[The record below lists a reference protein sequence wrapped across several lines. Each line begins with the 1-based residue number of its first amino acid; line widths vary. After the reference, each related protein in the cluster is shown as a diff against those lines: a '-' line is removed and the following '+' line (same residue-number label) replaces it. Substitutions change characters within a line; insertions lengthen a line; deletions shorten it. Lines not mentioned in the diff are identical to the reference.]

1 MFQILVVEDD
11 AELNRTVCAYLN
23 QNGYKATGCLNA
35 SDAYDA
41 MYAVMYDLII
51 SDIMMPEIDGFD
63 FAKTV
68 RGLNSEIPILFMSA
82 RDDIMSKEKGFRI
95 GIDDYMVKPIDLDEL
110 LLRVGALLR
119 RAKIAHSKQLRV
131 GSLLMD
137 ADEHT
142 AYLDG
147 QEVPLTVR
155 EFNLLFKLLSY
166 PKKTF
171 TRLQLMDEFWGTD
184 SHSGPRTV
192 DVYITKLREKFAACD
207 DFQIVTVHGLGY
219 KAVFK

>member
-68 RGLNSEIPILFMSA
+68 RGLNSEIPILFMTA
-82 RDDIMSKEKGFRI
+82 RDDMTAKQRGYRI
-95 GIDDYMVKPIDLDEL
+95 GIDDYVVKPFDPDEL
-110 LLRVGALLR
+110 LLRVG
-119 RAKIAHSKQLRV
+119 
-131 GSLLMD
+131 D
-137 ADEHT
+137 
-142 AYLDG
+142 
-147 QEVPLTVR
+147 
-155 EFNLLFKLLSY
+155 LLFAVRDLSLGFRFTFVIVLPAICYFLFCIRQLSFRLRDLLLAGRNLFPS
-166 PKKTF
+166 TVNL
-171 TRLQLMDEFWGTD
+171 RL
-184 SHSGPRTV
+184 P
-192 DVYITKLREKFAACD
+192 
-207 DFQIVTVHGLGY
+207 
-219 KAVFK
+219 